1 MICFLKN
8 RLVNL
13 IEFFMI
19 FYQTKNKMSFSWKEL
34 VCHGLLDKVGDPSL
48 VKDLL
53 KMVMKERWLFLE
65 EEAREFHSE
74 NVAAAPDRAAGWRQ
88 LEWRRQELRHQI
100 NACDRPKLP
109 SQLIQ
114 KCLETDAAISRR
126 KLMDELLSSWKERIP
141 EQRRRAVM
149 MHKESKLLRW
159 RGHGDYDITSGRARD
174 LDSDYHSIEN
184 SIKWYGEIHEGRYY
198 LFWDQRLALPIEDC
212 AKRRRQSKAF
222 LMSGFDIN
230 IIDGEGLNK
239 NISDSWVYAYE
250 QWTKNPGG
258 WGTRQFEFTMV
269 HSIGKK
275 EKMHIDDMFLKE

>member
-1 MICFLKN
+1 
-8 RLVNL
+8 
-13 IEFFMI
+13 
-19 FYQTKNKMSFSWKEL
+19 
-34 VCHGLLDKVGDPSL
+34 
-48 VKDLL
+48 
-53 KMVMKERWLFLE
+53 
-65 EEAREFHSE
+65 
-74 NVAAAPDRAAGWRQ
+74 
-88 LEWRRQELRHQI
+88 
-100 NACDRPKLP
+100 
-109 SQLIQ
+109 
-114 KCLETDAAISRR
+114 
-126 KLMDELLSSWKERIP
+126 
-141 EQRRRAVM
+141 M

-198 LFWDQRLALPIEDC
+198 LFWDQKLALPIADC
-212 AKRRRQSKAF
+212 AMRRRQSKAF

-269 HSIGKK
+269 HGRGQKG
-275 EKMHIDDMFLKE
+275 KMHIDDMFC